1 MNSLRGRWLD
11 SDQIDQPEFKLEQPP
26 IVVATQHARQGVTG
40 HNVRFVLAFGTVGAV
55 VALAVIWFVFV

>member
-11 SDQIDQPEFKLEQPP
+11 SEQVDQPEFKLEQPP
-26 IVVATQHARQGVTG
+26 IVVSAQQARQGVTG
-40 HNVRFVLAFGTVGAV
+40 SNVRFVLAFGTVGAI